1 MPRFEG
7 LQVLIIAS
15 DSKLR
20 AQLRNMLSSF
30 GFGTMHF
37 AVTAHTALRH
47 LRAHRYELILCDF
60 ALGDGQDG
68 QHFLEDLRQHEII
81 TNETL
86 FVMITAE
93 RNYECVVGAAELLPD
108 DYILTPLS
116 PGALQ
121 ARLGRVVDRRDA
133 LLPAWQLAAI
143 GDWLG
148 AIEYCLEA
156 ETVYPQYLL
165 DFYRLEAGFHIAA
178 GQLGEAEAIY
188 RQIAESQH
196 IPWAQL
202 GLARCL
208 AFKKDYSGAD
218 ALLSGLIVSNANFM
232 AAYDLLAR
240 VRAESGQAEAAC
252 EVLHT
257 ATERSPYRLSRQ
269 RRLGELAMEA
279 GDAATAEAALAE
291 VVRQSMNS
299 GFRDPEDHVRL
310 AQAQLAQDKTDA
322 ARNTISDIE
331 RSLGEQPN
339 AALCNALAN
348 AMLHAHTGNA
358 RETRV
363 ELSIATSLAG
373 SGTALSPG
381 LSRELVKACFDHD
394 MRAAG
399 SEVVLNALRV
409 TGDEQTINAL
419 RGLLQSRGLELLSQ
433 SIEQNVQEEVRNLI
447 KAGAEKARL
456 GNYSGAV
463 EAMMDAVRQMPGHPV
478 VLFNAALALLR
489 HIEHRGWNHTFAN
502 QARSLIE
509 RARALDPA
517 SARLSTLAEYMHML
531 IGRNGIAADNLAKPA
546 HHTSRKTAYGG
557 KTPITHKQDISLKR
571 KSAMA
576 F

>member
-1 MPRFEG
+1 MSRFED
-7 LQVLIIAS
+7 LQVLVIAS

-20 AQLRNMLSSF
+20 AQLRSMLSSF
-30 GFGTMHF
+30 GFGVVHF
-37 AVTAHTALRH
+37 AVAARTALRH
-47 LRAHRYELILCDF
+47 LRVRHYELILCDF

-93 RNYECVVGAAELLPD
+93 RNYERVVGTAELLPD

-116 PGALQ
+116 PSALQ
-121 ARLGRVVDRRDA
+121 ERLARVVNKRGA
-133 LLPAWQLAAI
+133 FLPAWQLAGI

-148 AIEYCLEA
+148 AIEYCQEA
-156 ETVYPQYLL
+156 EISYPQYLI
-165 DFYRLEAGFHIAA
+165 DFHRLEAGLYIAA
-178 GQLGEAEAIY
+178 GQLDEAETIY
-188 RQIAESQH
+188 RQIVESQR

-208 AFKKDYSGAD
+208 AFKKNFIDAD
-218 ALLSGLIVSNANFM
+218 ALLSDLIADNDRFM

-240 VRAESGQAEAAC
+240 VRAESGQAKAAC

-257 ATERSPYRLSRQ
+257 AIGHSPYRLGRQ

-279 GDAATAEAALAE
+279 DDAVAAEAALDE
-291 VVRQSMNS
+291 VVRQSASS

-310 AQAQLAQDKTDA
+310 AQAQLAQNKLDA
-322 ARNTISDIE
+322 ARETIGDIE
-331 RSLGEQPN
+331 RSLGNLPN
-339 AALCNALAN
+339 AALCKALAN
-348 AMLHAHTGNA
+348 AMLYA
-358 RETRV
+358 RTHEEEKAQE
-363 ELSIATSLAG
+363 ELSAAASLASAG
-373 SGTALSPG
+373 AILSSG

-399 SEVVLNALRV
+399 SEVVFNILRV
-409 TGDEQTINAL
+409 TGDEQTVNAL
-419 RGLLQSRGLELLSQ
+419 RGLLQSRGLELLSK

-447 KAGAEKARL
+447 KAGAENARV
-456 GNYSGAV
+456 GNYAGAV

-489 HIEHRGWNHTFAN
+489 HIEHRGWSHALAG
-502 QARSLIE
+502 QARSLID

-517 SARLSTLAEYMHML
+517 STRLGTLAEYMHIL
-531 IGRNGIAADNLAKPA
+531 IGRNGIIADKLA
-546 HHTSRKTAYGG
+546 TSARRAG
-557 KTPITHKQDISLKR
+557 QR
-571 KSAMA
+571 
-576 F
+576 